1 MVAKLAEKVAPAYNY
16 FIVKIEGLIFGDK
29 RFKQIW
35 NENHHFQIRIKPFS
49 MNLRDILWGFFCC
62 LLILEKVF
70 TVCKKTNQVLRNSN
84 ISQWLM
90 VY

>member
-35 NENHHFQIRIKPFS
+35 NENHYFQIRIKPFS
-49 MNLRDILWGFFCC
+49 MKLRDILWGF
-62 LLILEKVF
+62 LLFTYIRKKNF
-70 TVCKKTNQVLRNSN
+70 TVCKKTN
-84 ISQWLM
+84 
-90 VY
+90 

>member
-62 LLILEKVF
+62 LLIFIILQAFDDINGIKIF
-70 TVCKKTNQVLRNSN
+70 QDDSPF
-84 ISQWLM
+84 
-90 VY
+90 